1 MECFRVA
8 VSAYPTENI
17 VDTFFFGLD
26 LLGHL
31 TSVLHQSPVC
41 QALLLSSKLQTVH
54 FMPALPPAMFAA
66 LLHR

>member
-17 VDTFFFGLD
+17 VDTFF
-26 LLGHL
+26 LLRFTG
-31 TSVLHQSPVC
+31 TSYLSAPPVPVC

-54 FMPALPPAMFAA
+54 FMPALPSAMFAA
-66 LLHR
+66 FLHP